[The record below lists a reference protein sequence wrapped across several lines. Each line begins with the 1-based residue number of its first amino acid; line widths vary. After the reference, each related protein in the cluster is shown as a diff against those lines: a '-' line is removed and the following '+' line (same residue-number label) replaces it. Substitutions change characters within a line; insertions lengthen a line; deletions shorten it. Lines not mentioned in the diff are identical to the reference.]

1 MAEILLYWGWDADL
15 LECPQYIA
23 DDINIYQRQFDK
35 WISNPNNHHSY
46 WTKDSE
52 DELALCFD
60 GTAFLEWLNN
70 IVLANEKRKST
81 LYQEAI
87 CACESGVG
95 FTSYQF
101 LRGLMWWLPPRKGNR
116 KQRIYER
123 EIGKDNTFDIVCDI
137 ICCSCFG
144 YSDIWRS
151 NNEVIWV

>member
-70 IVLANEKRKST
+70 IVLANDKEKAHFIKR
-81 LYQEAI
+81 
-87 CACESGVG
+87 
-95 FTSYQF
+95 QF
-101 LRGLMWWLPPRKGNR
+101 VPVIAELDLP
-116 KQRIYER
+116 RI
-123 EIGKDNTFDIVCDI
+123 NF
-137 ICCSCFG
+137 
-144 YSDIWRS
+144 
-151 NNEVIWV
+151 